1 MGNVN
6 IKPQVDQNIIKL
18 YNLFNEESL
27 FYKNSK
33 KSFCSL
39 CKTVYNKDLDK
50 QNSKLIN
57 LPDLCLND
65 FLLSLGVLTEF
76 TKKLTSGNAAA
87 WMVDGIGITVVS
99 AELPMDDISIKNFSK
114 VVVYALLLTLS

>member
-6 IKPQVDQNIIKL
+6 IKPKVDQNIIKL

-39 CKTVYNKDLDK
+39 CKTVYDKDLDK
-50 QNSKLIN
+50 QNNKLVILNHKIERLKNMNVDEYVKDKKIVNEDDKICKEQFIKSLNMFDKPELSKLLTDTKRDIFN
-57 LPDLCLND
+57 DLKN
-65 FLLSLGVLTEF
+65 EF
-76 TKKLTSGNAAA
+76 
-87 WMVDGIGITVVS
+87 D
-99 AELPMDDISIKNFSK
+99 
-114 VVVYALLLTLS
+114 